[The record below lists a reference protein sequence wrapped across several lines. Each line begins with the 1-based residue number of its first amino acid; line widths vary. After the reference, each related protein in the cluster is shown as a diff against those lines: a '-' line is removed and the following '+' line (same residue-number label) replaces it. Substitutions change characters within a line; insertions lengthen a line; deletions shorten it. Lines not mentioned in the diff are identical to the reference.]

1 MLKIHRNEICLYL
14 QAATGGIININD
26 STKRRYTLNDAT
38 AFGLIERRVAQR
50 IESAEKAYAG
60 FTNLRTRELL
70 SLGQALKKGLCYYEI
85 GSRLMEFQCATGE
98 NFFFFF
104 EDVSI
109 TNKRDKGKK
118 ES

>member
-1 MLKIHRNEICLYL
+1 MYL

-98 NFFFFF
+98 NLFCWFFFF
-104 EDVSI
+104 EVVSI
-109 TNKRDKGKK
+109 TNKRDKWKK